1 MIRNRNKKRK
11 TAEQNKEKKGKKK
24 KTQLEMAA
32 TEGQTSRVANHMLRS
47 SASPLVEI
55 DSGGTAFLDN
65 DDTPVRYRSFFGN
78 DDNILHSDFRLV
90 DEFSKL
96 SEPLCEG
103 FSKDCKLFI
112 LFKI

>member
-11 TAEQNKEKKGKKK
+11 TPEQNKEKKGKKK
-24 KTQLEMAA
+24 KTQQEMAA

-65 DDTPVRYRSFFGN
+65 DDDTPVRYQNFFGN
-78 DDNILHSDFRLV
+78 DDNMDFRLV

-103 FSKDCKLFI
+103 FSKKCKLFI

>member
-11 TAEQNKEKKGKKK
+11 TTEQKKEKKGKKK

-65 DDTPVRYRSFFGN
+65 DDDTPVRYQSFFGN
-78 DDNILHSDFRLV
+78 EDNMEFHLV
-90 DEFSKL
+90 DEFSKM
-96 SEPLCEG
+96 SEPLCAG
-103 FSKDCKLFI
+103 FTKDCKLFI